1 MERAKDAHRR
11 RSQAQVPMAHVSLV
25 FRRIHA
31 MNWHDGMCMYT
42 LLHMILYDCI
52 ILHLRISKIIYCTC
66 FCLEVEN
73 QSSVLVFSIYTS
85 LLHGAAW
92 VGQQR
97 SIAIA
102 PQWMYAQSMP
112 CPFALKLG
120 TQILMRFEWENSLL
134 NNLLPEERKA
144 NQNWFILY
152 SSMMLCHAVLPWNVN
167 IYVNIECRGFRR
179 DTSLP
184 E

>member
-31 MNWHDGMCMYT
+31 MNGHDGICMYM

-85 LLHGAAW
+85 LLYGAAW
-92 VGQQR
+92 VGQER

-102 PQWMYAQSMP
+102 PPMDV
-112 CPFALKLG
+112 
-120 TQILMRFEWENSLL
+120 
-134 NNLLPEERKA
+134 
-144 NQNWFILY
+144 
-152 SSMMLCHAVLPWNVN
+152 HAVDAMPL
-167 IYVNIECRGFRR
+167 C
-179 DTSLP
+179 P
-184 E
+184 EAGHPNFDALWVRKLIAE